1 MRIGDVQSGE
11 RAAKVGVIGLGTMG
25 REIAANLLR
34 AGYDLVVSDVLE
46 EAGRP
51 LVDEGAGWAASP
63 SALAE
68 QVEVVLTSLPGPRE
82 VEEVLVGTGGVLEGL
97 PAGGAVFDLSTNSHR
112 VVVELATRFAEAGRS
127 FLDAPVSGGP
137 RGART
142 GELAIWVGGD
152 REVFDRYEPLL
163 LVIGDEPRH
172 LGAVGH
178 ATIAK
183 LVHNTCSNTVR
194 AALAEAFTMGVK
206 AGVDPLTLWSALRH
220 GSNGRARTFDRLADR
235 FLTGEYDP
243 PGFALRLAYK
253 DVSLAMELGRDV
265 EVPMRISQLVQAEML
280 EALNRGWAD
289 RDVQTPTLLQVER
302 AGVDLRVPAED
313 IQAVLDADP

>member
-1 MRIGDVQSGE
+1 MDVGDAHASE
-11 RAAKVGVIGLGTMG
+11 RSEKVGVVGLGTMG

-34 AGYDLVVSDVLE
+34 AGYGLVVHDVVE

-51 LVDEGAGWAASP
+51 LVDDGAVWATTPA
-63 SALAE
+63 ALAE
-68 QVEVVLTSLPGPRE
+68 QVEVVFTSLPGPRE
-82 VEEVLVGTGGVLEGL
+82 VEEVAVGTAGILEGL
-97 PAGGAVFDLSTNSHR
+97 PEGGALFDLSTNSHR
-112 VVVELATRFAEAGRS
+112 VVRDLAARFAAEGRS

-137 RGART
+137 KGART

-152 REVFDRYEPLL
+152 REVYERYQPLL

-172 LGAVGH
+172 LGAAGH

-220 GSNGRARTFDRLADR
+220 GSNGRARTFDRMADR

-253 DVSLAMELGRDV
+253 DVSLAMELAREV

-302 AGVDLRVPAED
+302 AGVDLHVPAED